1 MFLSESCLQKPT
13 EMGEGWTS
21 SDERRTGPEVD
32 DPPWR
37 PQMLIYKQTKWFDEK
52 MKEHVVHNR
61 LQETKSHFCD
71 CNVCVICLY
80 KYQYLK
86 VANICY
92 FEPLMHVKPTY
103 KVNVLYQKIVLVF

>member
-71 CNVCVICLY
+71 CNICVICLY
-80 KYQYLK
+80 K
-86 VANICY
+86 
-92 FEPLMHVKPTY
+92 
-103 KVNVLYQKIVLVF
+103 

>member
-37 PQMLIYKQTKWFDEK
+37 PQMLVYKQTKWFDEK

-61 LQETKSHFCD
+61 LQETKSHFCY
-71 CNVCVICLY
+71 VT
-80 KYQYLK
+80 
-86 VANICY
+86 
-92 FEPLMHVKPTY
+92 F
-103 KVNVLYQKIVLVF
+103 VLFACTNSSTSKLLIFATLNH